1 MNFRRVI
8 VLDLASLGVGECS
21 DANRFNSVGADT
33 LGHIAALDG
42 DDFQLPTLNRLGL
55 GSIRY
60 SDPVVGLPP
69 GDDPI
74 GFFGKI
80 RSKSRDNSTLSGLRE
95 MFDFQSPTRT
105 TSVIDSIVGLLGV
118 HSILISNYQS
128 YLSNQNEAEVIPVNT
143 DDAGFEQLHQQVVAP
158 NNGLLYFR
166 TMGLQESNASDDL
179 KGSVDALKLV
189 DQHLARLMRELYST
203 DLLIITASFANDS
216 TLDVTP
222 TREYLPLI
230 AYTSSSPEG
239 KALGIRRTLAD
250 IGATIGEIFG
260 LDISNESIGKS
271 FLGEL
276 K

>member
-8 VLDLASLGVGECS
+8 VLDLASLGIGESS
-21 DANRFNSVGADT
+21 DANRFDSVGADT
-33 LGHIAALDG
+33 LGHIATLEG
-42 DDFQLPTLNRLGL
+42 SNFQLPTLSRLGL
-55 GSIRY
+55 GNIRY

-69 GDDPI
+69 VEDPI

-80 RSKSRDNSTLSGLRE
+80 RSKSEENSKLSGLRE
-95 MFDFQSPTRT
+95 MFDFQTATRT
-105 TSVIDSIVGLLGV
+105 TSVIDAIVGLLGV
-118 HSILISNYQS
+118 HSILISDYQS
-128 YLSNQNEAEVIPVNT
+128 YLSNQNQAEVIPVNT
-143 DDAGFEQLHQQVVAP
+143 DDAGFKELHQQVIAP
-158 NNGLLYFR
+158 NNGLLYYR
-166 TMGLQESNASDDL
+166 TLGLQENAISGNRQGCIDSL
-179 KGSVDALKLV
+179 KTV

-203 DLLIITASFANDS
+203 DLLIITSTFANDPA
-216 TLDVTP
+216 LDVTP

-250 IGATIGEIFG
+250 VGATIGEIFG
-260 LDISNESIGKS
+260 LEVSNESIGSS

>member
-55 GSIRY
+55 GNIRY
-60 SDPVVGLPP
+60 SDLVVGLAP

-166 TMGLQESNASDDL
+166 TMGLQQSNASDDL

>member
-8 VLDLASLGVGECS
+8 VLDLVSLGVGEAS
-21 DANRFNSVGADT
+21 DANRFESVGADT
-33 LGHIAALDG
+33 LGHIATLEG
-42 DDFQLPTLNRLGL
+42 TDFQLPTLSRLGL
-55 GSIRY
+55 GNIRY

-69 GDDPI
+69 VEEPI

-80 RSKSRDNSTLSGLRE
+80 RSQSRENSQLSGLRE
-95 MFDFQSPTRT
+95 MFDFQTPTRT
-105 TSVIDSIVGLLGV
+105 TSVIDGIVGLLGV

-128 YLSNQNEAEVIPVNT
+128 YLSNQNQAEVIPVNT
-143 DDAGFEQLHQQVVAP
+143 DEGGLEQLHQQVIAP

-166 TMGLQESNASDDL
+166 ALGLSEHAQTGNR
-179 KGSVDALKLV
+179 KGCIDSLKLV

-203 DLLIITASFANDS
+203 DLLIITSSYANDPAM
-216 TLDVTP
+216 DVTP

-230 AYTSSSPEG
+230 AYTSSLPEG

-250 IGATIGEIFG
+250 IGASIGEIFG
-260 LDISNESIGKS
+260 LEVSNESTGSS